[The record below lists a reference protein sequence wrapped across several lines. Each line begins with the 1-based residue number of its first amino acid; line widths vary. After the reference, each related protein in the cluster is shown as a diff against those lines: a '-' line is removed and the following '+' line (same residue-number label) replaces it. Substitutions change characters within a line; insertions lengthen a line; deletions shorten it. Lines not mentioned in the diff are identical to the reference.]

1 MTFVAMASLSKDPTS
16 GIWRLCWQCLP
27 GCPLHPKGRRA
38 HKASLH
44 TRDRKA
50 AKALLDDFELDAAQ
64 RQARLALG
72 LTPKSADSTLV
83 LSAFRDLYITAVDPE
98 KSPYTI
104 VTERALFNALIAKLG
119 DIRIRDFGKVHVR
132 LYRDVVLKKSAPATW
147 NSRRRT
153 ARAIWNWGIREG
165 LLTSNPWTD
174 VEAAT
179 DYEDTHR
186 LQPLSG
192 DQIQQ
197 AIQAAP
203 DRDWQLV
210 LLFLYQSM
218 CRRKELAQLKRT
230 DVLRHE
236 GLIRFR
242 RPKERRNKEVRD
254 KYITATPEL
263 LTIIDEAESRCESEY
278 VFSRRERHGRPLL
291 LGKITH
297 MLEKIGERIAVPLSP
312 HRLRKS
318 GATHLLEAGED
329 IRTVQLL
336 LGHGDIRTTA
346 KYLRPSQAHQRQAL
360 QKLQVAPLL
369 ALPIARDRKAE
380 DRENLEK
387 AWQARKKSR
396 PIPTKSQPVNE

>member
-1 MTFVAMASLSKDPTS
+1 MASLSKDPAS
-16 GIWRLCWQCLP
+16 GIWRLLWQCLP
-27 GCPLHPKGRRA
+27 GCPLHPTGRQA
-38 HKASLH
+38 HKVSLR
-44 TRDRKA
+44 TRD
-50 AKALLDDFELDAAQ
+50 AKTAKSLRAEFEQEATQ
-64 RQARLALG
+64 RQARFALG
-72 LTPKSADSTLV
+72 LTPKTVDSTLV
-83 LSAFRDLYITAVDPE
+83 LSAFRDLYIKAVAPE

-104 VTERALFNALIAKLG
+104 AHERILLKGLIATLG
-119 DIRIRDFGKVHVR
+119 DLPIAQIGTAQAR
-132 LYRDVVLKKSAPATW
+132 LYRDTVLRKGAPATW

-165 LLTSNPWTD
+165 LLAGNPWVA

-192 DQIQQ
+192 EQIQQ

-218 CRRKELAQLKRT
+218 CRRQELARLKRT
-230 DVLRHE
+230 DVLRRE

-242 RPKERRNKEVRD
+242 RPKERRKQEVRD

-263 LTIIDEAESRCESEY
+263 LTIIDEAAARCESEY
-278 VFSRRERHGRPLL
+278 VFSRRERQGRPLL
-291 LGKITH
+291 LSKITH
-297 MLEKIGERIAVPLSP
+297 MLEQIGKRIRVPLSP

-329 IRTVQLL
+329 IRTVQLI

-346 KYLRPSQAHQRQAL
+346 KYLRPSQEHQRQAL
-360 QKLQVAPLL
+360 KKLQVAPLL
-369 ALPIARDRKAE
+369 ALPLTRDQTAE
-380 DRENLEK
+380 NRRNLEK
-387 AWQARKKSR
+387 AWQARKTARSL
-396 PIPTKSQPVNE
+396 TKSQPATE